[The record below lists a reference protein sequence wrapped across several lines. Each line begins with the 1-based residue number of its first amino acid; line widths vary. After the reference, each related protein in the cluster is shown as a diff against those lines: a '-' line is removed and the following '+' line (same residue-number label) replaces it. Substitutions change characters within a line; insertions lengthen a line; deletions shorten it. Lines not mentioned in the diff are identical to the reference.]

1 MMTIGIL
8 RGFSILR
15 PVGVDVQAHDQVA
28 DFKDSSVSKCL
39 GSSMSFQ
46 VTHFVSAGST
56 TREDAG
62 KKVVP
67 PSTRWLYLSYT
78 QQSIMGTCHQIGFL
92 KKWCTTLSNDVFFRG
107 STTKRLLVNYISII
121 FIYIIYI
128 YIANGDYT
136 GIQRT

>member
-62 KKVVP
+62 KKWCP
-67 PSTRWLYLSYT
+67 HQLAGYT
-78 QQSIMGTCHQIGFL
+78 YHTPNSQS
-92 KKWCTTLSNDVFFRG
+92 WEPV
-107 STTKRLLVNYISII
+107 TKVAS
-121 FIYIIYI
+121 
-128 YIANGDYT
+128 
-136 GIQRT
+136 

>member
-1 MMTIGIL
+1 MMTIGTL

-28 DFKDSSVSKCL
+28 DFKDSSVSKYL

-67 PSTRWLYLSYT
+67 PSTRCLYLSYT
-78 QQSIMGTCHQIGFL
+78 QQSIMGICHQIGFL
-92 KKWCTTLSNDVFFRG
+92 KKMVHH
-107 STTKRLLVNYISII
+107 LV
-121 FIYIIYI
+121 
-128 YIANGDYT
+128 
-136 GIQRT
+136 